1 MMWSLISGYA
11 NYIKIGLYV
20 VAACG
25 IFYCGFHI
33 GNQRYLD
40 YKRVNDEV
48 VAQQEIKIEAI
59 KKEHELVTK
68 GIQDEYDAKLALLR
82 QYYANGVRQPN
93 GSSSVSGISTTSSIT
108 NERAAYNQL
117 AERCTETTLQLE
129 ELKAWINAQ
138 IGVQ

>member
-1 MMWSLISGYA
+1 MFPLSAITYVKIIVGVILLSGCFY
-11 NYIKIGLYV
+11 GYV
-20 VAACG
+20 EHNRFEA
-25 IFYCGFHI
+25 
-33 GNQRYLD
+33 
-40 YKRVNDEV
+40 YKREV
-48 VAQQEIKIEAI
+48 QIAADKQKAEVESIQKQ
-59 KKEHELVTK
+59 HELVTK
-68 GIQDEYDAKLALLR
+68 GISNEYDAKLALVR